1 MLDIKVIASGSKG
14 NCYLVG
20 DGKSRLLL
28 DAGIPL
34 PRIQNG
40 CGYEL
45 NGLAGCLVTHIHKD
59 HSLSVDKLSKRG
71 IKVYGTEEMR
81 QAGLPV
87 RSIKGEAEQK
97 LPLAVGTFTV
107 RPFKAIHDCECY
119 GYYLRSIV
127 TGDRLVYLTDS
138 AEVPYRFEGVDYWLI
153 EANYSLDILDRNVAA
168 GMDSERANRVI
179 ATHMSIEKLE
189 AYFAGYDSLPA
200 REIYLIHLSEDNS
213 DEGEFKRR
221 IEAATGVPVVA

>member
-1 MLDIKVIASGSKG
+1 MLDIKVMASGSKG

-81 QAGLPV
+81 QAGLLV

-97 LPLAVGTFTV
+97 LQPA
-107 RPFKAIHDCECY
+107 AI
-119 GYYLRSIV
+119 R
-127 TGDRLVYLTDS
+127 
-138 AEVPYRFEGVDYWLI
+138 
-153 EANYSLDILDRNVAA
+153 AA
-168 GMDSERANRVI
+168 
-179 ATHMSIEKLE
+179 
-189 AYFAGYDSLPA
+189 P
-200 REIYLIHLSEDNS
+200 
-213 DEGEFKRR
+213 
-221 IEAATGVPVVA
+221 